1 MQPSIIRKNEI
12 MRSQSVH
19 NEEMIDV
26 IYYYFLIC
34 LLIIALNNYVYNITK
49 TNKKKKHFNKRHW
62 QSTAKLIVKLL
73 QGEKKS

>member
-26 IYYYFLIC
+26 IYYFFLNMFIDNR
-34 LLIIALNNYVYNITK
+34 IK
-49 TNKKKKHFNKRHW
+49 
-62 QSTAKLIVKLL
+62 
-73 QGEKKS
+73 

>member
-49 TNKKKKHFNKRHW
+49 TNKKK
-62 QSTAKLIVKLL
+62 TL
-73 QGEKKS
+73 

>member
-26 IYYYFLIC
+26 IYFF
-34 LLIIALNNYVYNITK
+34 
-49 TNKKKKHFNKRHW
+49 FNMFIDNRIK
-62 QSTAKLIVKLL
+62 
-73 QGEKKS
+73 

>member
-26 IYYYFLIC
+26 IYYF
-34 LLIIALNNYVYNITK
+34 
-49 TNKKKKHFNKRHW
+49 FNMFIDNRIK
-62 QSTAKLIVKLL
+62 
-73 QGEKKS
+73 